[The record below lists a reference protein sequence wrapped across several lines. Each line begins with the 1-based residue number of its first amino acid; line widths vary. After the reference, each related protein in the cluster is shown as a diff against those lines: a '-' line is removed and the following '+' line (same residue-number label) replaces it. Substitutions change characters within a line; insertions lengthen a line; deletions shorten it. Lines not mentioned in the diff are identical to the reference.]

1 MSTWTDKEILVMDT
15 YLWLDY
21 SIEIIWLHYVETF
34 QGEYS
39 VNDFDEK
46 QILEMMEVVYNLESE
61 IIDLIDKHQIS
72 FSTIDRY
79 KEEHSVRS
87 WPTRFR

>member
-1 MSTWTDKEILVMDT
+1 MSTWTKEEILAMDT

-21 SIEIIWLHYVETF
+21 SIEVLWLHYVESF
-34 QGEYS
+34 QGECS
-39 VNDFDEK
+39 IDDFDEH
-46 QILEMMEVVYNLESE
+46 QILRMMDTVYILEE
-61 IIDLIDKHQIS
+61 KIIDLIDKHQLS

-79 KEEHSVRS
+79 KEENNVRS